1 MLATLIIYRGFFHR
15 LENRMNQFRFAVG
28 ERLKIY
34 PQPGKARS
42 REVLQA
48 FAEGWR
54 GGMAAAFYGVVGL
67 ENEFAR
73 ARASGEWIYGDN
85 SFTDLQRG
93 RFFRFARNA
102 FQVSTLQQ
110 PDHARAKAQGV
121 TVRPWQHGRHI
132 VIVEQSAHFLN
143 LCGAGADW
151 LKRTLVE
158 LGKMT
163 DRPLRIRPWR
173 RDKGKATM
181 TLQAD
186 LQDAHA
192 LVTHM
197 SAAAV
202 EALLAGVPVFVTGP
216 CAVTPMASGSLSDIE
231 RPSYPDGR
239 EDWCAG
245 LAGSHWT
252 LQELRKGMAWRR
264 LCAAD

>member
-1 MLATLIIYRGFFHR
+1 MLEIR
-15 LENRMNQFRFAVG
+15 
-28 ERLKIY
+28 

-48 FAEGWR
+48 FAEGWHD
-54 GGMAAAFYGVVGL
+54 GDGSAFYGIVGI
-67 ENEFAR
+67 EEMFER
-73 ARASGEWIYGDN
+73 ARREGTWFYGDN
-85 SFTDLQRG
+85 AFADHLRG
-93 RFFRFARNA
+93 TFFRFAKNA
-102 FQVSTLQQ
+102 FQVSTLQP

-121 TVRPWQHGRHI
+121 TVRQWQRGRHI

-143 LCGAGADW
+143 LCSAGADW

-158 LGKMT
+158 LGKLT

-173 RDKGKATM
+173 RDKSKAAQS
-181 TLQAD
+181 LQAD

-216 CAVTPMASGSLSDIE
+216 CAATPMASVPLAGIE
-231 RPSYPDGR
+231 SPRYPDGR
-239 EDWCAG
+239 ELWAAG
-245 LAGSHWT
+245 LANSHWT
-252 LQELRKGMAWRR
+252 LAELREGMAWRR
-264 LCAAD
+264 LCGDG